1 MQVYIIIHNKTSIM
15 ADTSNLKLT
24 ITFTDP
30 DLDDSDKDEEVQK
43 LLAQMK
49 DLDEVE
55 AVERVVNPTVLAGT
69 KSVTG
74 WVVAQLIAFVKP
86 ENVKQLWGFLSDRL
100 SNKLIELEA
109 EANGKKIKIKAS
121 SRQEL
126 EAAVKAIQELVK
138 PE

>member
-1 MQVYIIIHNKTSIM
+1 M

>member
-1 MQVYIIIHNKTSIM
+1 M
-15 ADTSNLKLT
+15 ADTSDVKLT

-30 DLDDSDKDEEVQK
+30 DLDAEEKDEEVQK

-55 AVERVVNPTVLAGT
+55 AVDRVINSNAPEGS

-74 WVVAQLIAFVKP
+74 WVVAQLITFAKP
-86 ENVKQLWGFLSDRL
+86 ENVKQVWGFLSDRL
-100 SNKLIELEA
+100 ANKTIELEA

-126 EAAVKAIQELVK
+126 EAAVKAIQELV
-138 PE
+138 ETE

>member
-1 MQVYIIIHNKTSIM
+1 M
-15 ADTSNLKLT
+15 ADTSDVKLT

-30 DLDDSDKDEEVQK
+30 DLDAEEKDEEVQK

-55 AVERVVNPTVLAGT
+55 AVDRVINSNAPEGS

-74 WVVAQLIAFVKP
+74 WVVAQLITFVKP
-86 ENVKQLWGFLSDRL
+86 ENVKQVWGFLSDRL
-100 SNKLIELEA
+100 GNKTIEVEA

-121 SRQEL
+121 SSPQKL
-126 EAAVKAIQELVK
+126 
-138 PE
+138 

>member
-1 MQVYIIIHNKTSIM
+1 MT
-15 ADTSNLKLT
+15 DTSNVKLT

-30 DLDDSDKDEEVQK
+30 DLDDQDKDEEVQK

-55 AVERVVNPTVLAGT
+55 AVDRVVNPTVLEGT

-100 SNKLIELEA
+100 ANKVIELEA

-121 SRQEL
+121 SQQEL
-126 EAAVKAIQELVK
+126 EAAVKAIQELTNA
-138 PE
+138 

>member
-1 MQVYIIIHNKTSIM
+1 M
-15 ADTSNLKLT
+15 ADTSDVKLT

-30 DLDDSDKDEEVQK
+30 DLDAEEKDEEVQK

-55 AVERVVNPTVLAGT
+55 AVDRVINSNAPEGS

-74 WVVAQLIAFVKP
+74 WVVAQLISFVKP
-86 ENVKQLWGFLSDRL
+86 ENVKQVWGFLSDRL
-100 SNKLIELEA
+100 ANKTIEVEA

-126 EAAVKAIQELVK
+126 EAAVKAVQELINA
-138 PE
+138 

>member
-1 MQVYIIIHNKTSIM
+1 M
-15 ADTSNLKLT
+15 ADTSNVKLT

-30 DLDDSDKDEEVQK
+30 NLDDQDKDEEVQK
-43 LLAQMK
+43 LFAQME
-49 DLDEVE
+49 DLDELE
-55 AVERVVNPTVLAGT
+55 AVERVVNANAPERT

-100 SNKLIELEA
+100 ANKVIELEA

-121 SRQEL
+121 SQQEL
-126 EAAVKAIQELVK
+126 EAAVKAIQELTNA
-138 PE
+138 

>member
-1 MQVYIIIHNKTSIM
+1 M
-15 ADTSNLKLT
+15 ADTSDVKLT

-30 DLDDSDKDEEVQK
+30 DLDAEEKDEEVQK

-55 AVERVVNPTVLAGT
+55 AVDRVINSNAPEGS

-74 WVVAQLIAFVKP
+74 WVVAQLISFVKP
-86 ENVKQLWGFLSDRL
+86 ENVKQVWGFLSDRL
-100 SNKLIELEA
+100 GNKTIEVEA

-121 SRQEL
+121 SREEL
-126 EAAVKAIQELVK
+126 DAAVKAIQELVK
-138 PE
+138 TE

>member
-1 MQVYIIIHNKTSIM
+1 MT
-15 ADTSNLKLT
+15 DTSNVKLT

-30 DLDDSDKDEEVQK
+30 QLDDQDKDEEVQK

-55 AVERVVNPTVLAGT
+55 AVDRVVNPNAPEGT

-100 SNKLIELEA
+100 GNKVIELEA

-121 SRQEL
+121 SQQEL
-126 EAAVKAIQELVK
+126 EAAVKAIQELINA
-138 PE
+138 

>member
-1 MQVYIIIHNKTSIM
+1 MT
-15 ADTSNLKLT
+15 DTSNVKLT

-30 DLDDSDKDEEVQK
+30 DLDDQDKDEEVQK
-43 LLAQMK
+43 LFAQME
-49 DLDEVE
+49 DLDELE
-55 AVERVVNPTVLAGT
+55 AVERVVNANAPERT

-100 SNKLIELEA
+100 ANKVIELEA

-121 SRQEL
+121 SQQEL
-126 EAAVKAIQELVK
+126 EAAVKAIQELV
-138 PE
+138 ETE

>member
-1 MQVYIIIHNKTSIM
+1 MANTS
-15 ADTSNLKLT
+15 DLKLT

-30 DLDDSDKDEEVQK
+30 ALDDEQKNEEVQK

-55 AVERVVNPTVLAGT
+55 AVDRVVNPNTLLRT

-74 WVVAQLIAFVKP
+74 WVAAQVIAFVNP
-86 ENVKQLWGFLSDRL
+86 ENVKQLWGFLSERL
-100 SNKLIELEA
+100 GNKLIELEA
-109 EANGKKIKIKAS
+109 EANGKKVKIKAS
-121 SRQEL
+121 SQQEL
-126 EAAVKAIQELVK
+126 EAAVKAIQELLN

>member
-1 MQVYIIIHNKTSIM
+1 M
-15 ADTSNLKLT
+15 ADTSDVKLT

-30 DLDDSDKDEEVQK
+30 DLDAEEKDKEVQK

-55 AVERVVNPTVLAGT
+55 AVDRVINSNAPEGS

-74 WVVAQLIAFVKP
+74 WVVAQLISFVKP
-86 ENVKQLWGFLSDRL
+86 ENVKQVWGFLSDRL
-100 SNKLIELEA
+100 GNKLIEVEA

-126 EAAVKAIQELVK
+126 EAAVKAIQELV
-138 PE
+138 ETE

>member
-1 MQVYIIIHNKTSIM
+1 MT
-15 ADTSNLKLT
+15 DTSNVKLT

-30 DLDDSDKDEEVQK
+30 DLDDQDKDEEVQK

-55 AVERVVNPTVLAGT
+55 AVDRVVNPTVLEGT

-100 SNKLIELEA
+100 ANKVIELEA

-126 EAAVKAIQELVK
+126 EAAVKAIQELV
-138 PE
+138 ETE

>member
-1 MQVYIIIHNKTSIM
+1 M
-15 ADTSNLKLT
+15 ADTSDVKLT

-30 DLDDSDKDEEVQK
+30 DLDAEEKDEEVQK

-55 AVERVVNPTVLAGT
+55 AVERVINADAPEGT

-74 WVVAQLIAFVKP
+74 WVVAQLISFVKP
-86 ENVKQLWGFLSDRL
+86 ENVKQVWGFLSDRL
-100 SNKLIELEA
+100 GNKVIELEA

-121 SRQEL
+121 SQQEL
-126 EAAVKAIQELVK
+126 EAAVKAIQELTNA
-138 PE
+138 

>member
-1 MQVYIIIHNKTSIM
+1 MV
-15 ADTSNLKLT
+15 DTSNLKLT
-24 ITFTDP
+24 IKFTDP
-30 DLDDSDKDEEVQK
+30 NLDDSDKEQEVQK

-55 AVERVVNPTVLAGT
+55 AVDRVVNPNTLLRT

-74 WVVAQLIAFVKP
+74 WVAAQVIAFVKP

-100 SNKLIELEA
+100 GNKLIELEA
-109 EANGKKIKIKAS
+109 EANGKKVKIKAS
-121 SRQEL
+121 SQQEL
-126 EAAVKAIQELVK
+126 EAAVKAIQELLN

>member
-1 MQVYIIIHNKTSIM
+1 M
-15 ADTSNLKLT
+15 ADTSNVKLT

-30 DLDDSDKDEEVQK
+30 DLDDQDKDEEVQK

-49 DLDEVE
+49 DLHEVE
-55 AVERVVNPTVLAGT
+55 AVDRVVNANAPERT

-100 SNKLIELEA
+100 ANKVIELEA
-109 EANGKKIKIKAS
+109 EANGKKVKIKAS
-121 SRQEL
+121 SQQEL
-126 EAAVKAIQELVK
+126 EAAVKAIQELTNA
-138 PE
+138 

>member
-1 MQVYIIIHNKTSIM
+1 M
-15 ADTSNLKLT
+15 ADISDVKLT

-30 DLDDSDKDEEVQK
+30 DLDAEEKDEEVQK
-43 LLAQMK
+43 LFAQMK

-55 AVERVVNPTVLAGT
+55 AVDRVVNPTVLEGT

-100 SNKLIELEA
+100 GNKVIELEA

-126 EAAVKAIQELVK
+126 EAAVKAIQELV
-138 PE
+138 ETE

>member
-1 MQVYIIIHNKTSIM
+1 MT
-15 ADTSNLKLT
+15 DTSNLKLT

-30 DLDDSDKDEEVQK
+30 NLDDSDKNEEVQK
-43 LLAQMK
+43 LLAQMQ

-55 AVERVVNPTVLAGT
+55 AVDRVVNPNTLLGT

-74 WVVAQLIAFVKP
+74 WVAAQLIAFVNP
-86 ENVKQLWGFLSDRL
+86 ENVKQMWGFLSDRL

-109 EANGKKIKIKAS
+109 EANGKKVKIKAS
-121 SRQEL
+121 SQQEL
-126 EAAVKAIQELVK
+126 EAAVKAIQELLN

>member
-1 MQVYIIIHNKTSIM
+1 M
-15 ADTSNLKLT
+15 ASNVKLT
-24 ITFTDP
+24 ITFVDP
-30 DLDDSDKDEEVQK
+30 TLDNEEKDEEVKK

-55 AVERVVNPTVLAGT
+55 AVERVVIPNAPEGS

-74 WVVAQLIAFVKP
+74 WVIAQLMTFVKP

-100 SNKLIELEA
+100 GNKVIELEA

-126 EAAVKAIQELVK
+126 EAAVNAVQELLK

>member
-1 MQVYIIIHNKTSIM
+1 M

-30 DLDDSDKDEEVQK
+30 ALDDEEKNEEVQK
-43 LLAQMK
+43 LLAQMQN
-49 DLDEVE
+49 LDEVE
-55 AVERVVNPTVLAGT
+55 AVDRVVNPNTLLGT

-100 SNKLIELEA
+100 ANKLIELEA
-109 EANGKKIKIKAS
+109 EANGKKVKIKAS
-121 SRQEL
+121 SQQEL
-126 EAAVKAIQELVK
+126 EAAVKAIQELLN

>member
-1 MQVYIIIHNKTSIM
+1 M
-15 ADTSNLKLT
+15 ADTSDVKLT

-30 DLDDSDKDEEVQK
+30 DLDAEEKDEEVQK

-55 AVERVVNPTVLAGT
+55 AVDRVVNSNAPEGS

-74 WVVAQLIAFVKP
+74 WVVAQLISFVKP
-86 ENVKQLWGFLSDRL
+86 ENVKQVWGFLSDRL
-100 SNKLIELEA
+100 GNKTIEVEA

-126 EAAVKAIQELVK
+126 EAAVKAIQELV
-138 PE
+138 ETE

>member
-1 MQVYIIIHNKTSIM
+1 M
-15 ADTSNLKLT
+15 ADISDVKLT

-30 DLDDSDKDEEVQK
+30 DLDDADKDEEVQK

-55 AVERVVNPTVLAGT
+55 AVDRVVNPSVLEGT

-100 SNKLIELEA
+100 GNKVIELEA

-126 EAAVKAIQELVK
+126 EAAVKAIQELV
-138 PE
+138 ETE

>member
-1 MQVYIIIHNKTSIM
+1 M
-15 ADTSNLKLT
+15 ADTLDVKLT

-30 DLDDSDKDEEVQK
+30 DLDAEEKDEEVQK

-55 AVERVVNPTVLAGT
+55 AVDRVVNADAPQGT

-74 WVVAQLIAFVKP
+74 WVVAQLITFVKP

-100 SNKLIELEA
+100 ANKVIELEA
-109 EANGKKIKIKAS
+109 EANGKKVKIKAS

-126 EAAVKAIQELVK
+126 EAAVKAIQELVETK
-138 PE
+138 

>member
-1 MQVYIIIHNKTSIM
+1 M
-15 ADTSNLKLT
+15 ADTSDVKLT

-30 DLDDSDKDEEVQK
+30 DLDAEEKDEEVQK

-55 AVERVVNPTVLAGT
+55 AVDRVVNSNAPEGS

-74 WVVAQLIAFVKP
+74 WVVAQLISFVKP
-86 ENVKQLWGFLSDRL
+86 ENVKQVWGFLSDRL
-100 SNKLIELEA
+100 GNKTIEVEA

-121 SRQEL
+121 SREEL
-126 EAAVKAIQELVK
+126 DAAVKAIQELV
-138 PE
+138 ETE

>member
-1 MQVYIIIHNKTSIM
+1 M
-15 ADTSNLKLT
+15 ADTSDVKLT

-30 DLDDSDKDEEVQK
+30 DLDAEEKDEEVQK

-55 AVERVVNPTVLAGT
+55 AVERVINADAPEGT

-74 WVVAQLIAFVKP
+74 WVVAQLISFVKP
-86 ENVKQLWGFLSDRL
+86 ENVKQVWGFLSDRL
-100 SNKLIELEA
+100 GNKVIELEA

-121 SRQEL
+121 SQQEL
-126 EAAVKAIQELVK
+126 EAAVKAIQELV
-138 PE
+138 ETE